1 LPAAQFT
8 QVLSDVAEYL
18 PAVQSTQTLAVVAP
32 VAAEYLPAPQSA
44 QASEIVVLRVSTAAR
59 IDA

>member
-32 VAAEYLPAPQSA
+32 VAAEYVPAPQLV

-59 IDA
+59 IET